1 MKAKDIAKKMS
12 GTMGQS
18 ITNGIAAVG
27 GVALG
32 GAALGTAFLG
42 RKMIGAGVAT
52 ASRSESAMHLASQ
65 RFEHNKKLEEWEKNN
80 KNGVAQGPKPIFI
93 APKHGDEIKD
103 ATGRVKL
110 DEKGNALKY
119 KDNAFTRLGASLNEK
134 QMKIGGVDFARSQMD
149 ETKKAAG
156 LVDASGNLVD
166 DSNLSG
172 TNEKK
177 MKDTFARTKRA
188 ETETQ
193 VRKGVNAKGE
203 DILIEGYKGEDAYK
217 SANRKEIADRVRNES
232 VDNVDGD
239 GKLTPEALRKVE
251 NELNVKLNATV
262 KIETDKQLASNFDKL
277 RTESKQK
284 VGGVERAFSRTNT
297 GSWDIRN
304 LSNIKTDQREGMFTK
319 IPVAMIAAVAMGVR
333 GGLKS
338 SGLSGGGIKVEG
350 NFMKDLGNTISDSLK
365 GMKVNINLEHV
376 GETKSSA
383 DTHGGSVAHH

>member
-27 GVALG
+27 GIALG
-32 GAALGTAFLG
+32 GAALGTALLG
-42 RKMIGAGVAT
+42 RKIIGAGLAGV
-52 ASRSESAMHLASQ
+52 SRSEDSIHRATEKIA
-65 RFEHNKKLEEWEKNN
+65 FNKKLEEWETNK
-80 KNGVAQGPKPIFI
+80 KNGVAQGNKPTWEQH
-93 APKHGDEIKD
+93 AQ
-103 ATGRVKL
+103 ANNVKGGL
-110 DEKGNALKY
+110 
-119 KDNAFTRLGASLNEK
+119 FTRLGAKLNEK
-134 QMKIGGVDFARSQMD
+134 QMKIGDVDFARSQMD
-149 ETKKAAG
+149 EVKKAAG

-172 TNEKK
+172 ANEKK

-203 DILIEGYKGEDAYK
+203 DILIEGHKGEDAYK
-217 SANRKEIADRVRNES
+217 SANRKEIADRVRSES
-232 VDNVDGD
+232 VDNVDYD

-251 NELNVKLNATV
+251 NELNVKLNAAV
-262 KIETDKQLASNFDKL
+262 KIVTDEKLAGNFEKI
-277 RTESKQK
+277 RKESKQQ

-297 GSWDIRN
+297 GSWDVRN

-365 GMKVNINLEHV
+365 GMKVNVNLEHV

-383 DTHGGSVAHH
+383 DTHGGSVDHH